1 MQIILNCI
9 DITLI
14 FNDNHFCFQLLNF
27 IMRFAP
33 STLTLAV
40 CSILSSNLW
49 AETNLES
56 PIPSDDEYLKFT
68 TIVVKAKAAP
78 EIGRSTYNQQDLQR
92 TANSSKSITDFLKVN
107 PNVQFSNNH
116 LAAGTQANLKPSEIS
131 IHGAQSFQNKFMIN
145 GVSNTNI
152 LDPVGAGTSIYGGID
167 AGSQG
172 VALNTDL
179 LCNLELLDSNISAK
193 HGGFTGGVISADTCA
208 PTSEIGK
215 IHGSIS
221 YDYTSSDWVSY
232 HLKTDADKG
241 LFDGE
246 SSQENQKQYTRQGL
260 STNIYS
266 KLSEHSGINLFA
278 SHRQS
283 NINVLSG
290 LDSPKMIDQ
299 KKINQNL
306 GGTFFYDPDPFTSMK
321 FGLTLGNS
329 ESNGYA
335 EKRINSHH
343 NTHNESAL
351 IFAQHSKIYDLAKVT
366 QKINYQQIDN
376 SRLAD
381 KNYGINWLY
390 APDSKN
396 WSDPSSKAME
406 GSSNA
411 SIDLA
416 QHSFNYELESIFNV
430 INFASTAH
438 HISAGLGYNR
448 NDVKWERTK
457 DYMTFYGVTSGVAKN
472 LYDLDGGQ
480 CQADDLFCDEATT
493 STFINAKVP
502 TIYNGQYFG
511 SGSLYKAGTFQGT
524 YQQAYLFAEDDIHWN
539 KLKARFGVR
548 ADYDQSNNNLNI
560 APRTRFSYQPFYNP
574 TLELTTGWNRYY
586 SAPTY
591 ITDLRQAL
599 MGLDFKISRED
610 QNAAWTEQQNYNV
623 SATRKSDLKTPYADE
638 FILGVASHYKNTNI
652 ALKWVN
658 RQYKD
663 EISRN
668 RSSISVGGGFNRSFE
683 FGNNGYGKNNTVTLG
698 IDTLEPLQFK
708 ATHHNLGLAIN
719 YSQTFRGTPD
729 YTEDYNEADM
739 EELVS
744 YNGKI
749 IHYAD
754 RPASN
759 FNQPIT
765 ARIKWDMHF
774 DHLPLTISNF
784 FSYKDSFEQVLSSND
799 KVIHEGVKLDTYVL
813 QDVKP
818 RFSWDMRTTYEH
830 KINKDHSAI
839 FGLTI
844 NNLTNRNN
852 LYVAGSKLYSEIGR
866 QVVADVTFKF

>member
-1 MQIILNCI
+1 MILNCI
-9 DITLI
+9 DIKPQL
-14 FNDNHFCFQLLNF
+14 NDNHYYFQLLNF
-27 IMRFAP
+27 AMRFAP

-40 CSILSSNLW
+40 CSILSSNIS
-49 AETNLES
+49 AKTNSENPL
-56 PIPSDDEYLKFT
+56 PPDDQYLKFT
-68 TIVVKAKAAP
+68 TIVVTANAAP
-78 EIGRSTYNQQDLQR
+78 EIGKSTYSQQDLQR

-107 PNVQFSNNH
+107 PNVQFSNNQ

-152 LDPVGAGTSIYGGID
+152 LDPMGSGTGIYGGID

-172 VALNTDL
+172 VAINTDL

-193 HGGFTGGVISADTCA
+193 YGGFTGGVIQADTCA
-208 PTSEIGK
+208 PQSEIGK
-215 IHGSIS
+215 IHGTIS

-246 SSQENQKQYTRQGL
+246 SSQGNQKEYTRQGL
-260 STNIYS
+260 SSNIYS

-278 SHRQS
+278 SYRQS
-283 NINVLSG
+283 NIDVLSG
-290 LDSPKMIDQ
+290 LESPRTIDQ

-306 GGTFFYDPDPFTSMK
+306 GGTYFYDPDALTSMK

-329 ESNGYA
+329 ESNNYL
-335 EKRINSHH
+335 EKRIDSHN
-343 NTHNESAL
+343 NTHNESVLAY
-351 IFAQHSKIYDLAKVT
+351 AEHNKIYDSAKVK

-376 SRLAD
+376 TRQTD

-396 WSDPSSKAME
+396 WSDPDSKAME
-406 GSSNA
+406 GSSSAN
-411 SIDLA
+411 IDLA
-416 QHSFNYELESIFNV
+416 QHSFNYELESIFNA
-430 INFASTAH
+430 IHWGSTAH
-438 HISAGLGYNR
+438 HLSTGLGYNHSE
-448 NDVKWERTK
+448 VKWERTK
-457 DYMTFYGVTSGVAKN
+457 DYMTFYGITSGVAKN
-472 LYDLDGGQ
+472 LYDLNGGQ
-480 CQADDLFCDEATT
+480 CQADDLFCDEAVTG
-493 STFINAKVP
+493 TFINSKVP
-502 TIYNGQYFG
+502 TIYNGQYFAN
-511 SGSLYKAGTFQGT
+511 GSLYKAGTFQGT
-524 YQQAYLFAEDDIHWN
+524 YQQAYLFAEDDIHWKN
-539 KLKARFGVR
+539 IKARFGVR
-548 ADYDQSNNNLNI
+548 ADYDESNHNLNI
-560 APRTRFSYQPFYNP
+560 APRTRFSYMPFHNDA
-574 TLELTTGWNRYY
+574 LQLTAGWNRYY

-591 ITDLRQAL
+591 MTDLRQAL

-610 QNAAWTEQQNYNV
+610 QNAEWTEKQNYNV

-638 FILGVASHYKNTNI
+638 IIVGASSQYKNTNI

-663 EISRN
+663 EISRD

-683 FGNNGYGKNNTVTLG
+683 YGNHGYGKNDTVTLG
-698 IDTLEPLQFK
+698 IETIEPIQFK
-708 ATHHNLGLAIN
+708 GMHHDLGLALN

-729 YTEDYNEADM
+729 YTDDYNEVDM

-744 YNGKI
+744 FNGKI

-765 ARIKWDMHF
+765 ARVKWDMHF
-774 DHLPLTISNF
+774 DDLPLTISNF
-784 FSYKDSFEQVLSSND
+784 FSYKDSYAQVLSSNE
-799 KVIHEGVKLDTYVL
+799 KVIHEGTKLDTYAL

-818 RFSWDMRTTYEH
+818 RFSWDMRATYEH
-830 KINKDHSAI
+830 KINQDQSTI
-839 FGLTI
+839 FGLSI

-852 LYVAGSKLYSEIGR
+852 LYVAGSKLYSEVGR
-866 QVVADVTFKF
+866 QVVADVSFKF